1 MNYSTRRNLAR
12 RAMLEAINVRCC
24 AKLGQ
29 VGPLDVYDLCQK
41 LGLRVRFVEIS
52 MEGMYKRGRP
62 PRILLSALRPQARR
76 TYTCAHELGH
86 HVFGHGLTIDELV
99 QDAARARPLTPEE
112 ALAYSFAGFLLMPA
126 LGVRKAFTERG
137 WRASEASPAQLLTV
151 ASAFGVGYT
160 TLVNHLAYAL
170 DTFSASRATQLVKVP
185 LPRIRRDLVGTALS
199 SPLIVVDGHWALP
212 TVDAEVGTHILLPP
226 GTVVPGDLLAHRA
239 DTPHGPLFEAIKPGI
254 TRAERPCSEWAAFV
268 RICRFQ
274 YVGLSE
280 YRHLEDDGDDDD
292 E

>member
-1 MNYSTRRNLAR
+1 MRRTLAQ
-12 RAMLEAINVRCC
+12 RAMLEAINIRSG
-24 AKLGQ
+24 AKLSHD
-29 VGPLDVYDLCQK
+29 GPLDVYDLSQK
-41 LGLRVRFVEIS
+41 LCLRVRFVGVS

-62 PRILLSALRPQARR
+62 PRILLSALRPQLRR
-76 TYTCAHELGH
+76 VYTCAHEIGH
-86 HVFGHGLTIDELV
+86 HVFKHGSTIDELV
-99 QDAARARPLTPEE
+99 EDQSKVGPLPPEE
-112 ALAYSFAGFLLMPA
+112 ALAQSFAGFLLMPA
-126 LGVRKAFTERG
+126 LAVRKAFTERG

-160 TLVNHLAYAL
+160 TLINHLAYAL
-170 DTFSASRATQLVKVP
+170 DMLPHGRATQLLKVP
-185 LPRIRRDLVGTALS
+185 PSRIRRDLVGTALAP
-199 SPLIVVDGHWALP
+199 PLIVVDGHWELP

-226 GTVVPGDLLAHRA
+226 GTTVAGDLLAYRA

-254 TRAERPCSEWAAFV
+254 VRADRQCSGWAAFV

-280 YRHLEDDGDDDD
+280 YRHLEDDGDD

>member
-1 MNYSTRRNLAR
+1 
-12 RAMLEAINVRCC
+12 MLEAINVRSG
-24 AKLGQ
+24 AKLGHD
-29 VGPLDVYDLCQK
+29 GPLDIYDLSQK
-41 LGLRVRFVEIS
+41 LGLRVRFVGIS

-76 TYTCAHELGH
+76 VYTCAHELGH
-86 HVFGHGLTIDELV
+86 HVFKHGSTIDELV
-99 QDAARARPLTPEE
+99 EDQYKAGPLPPKE
-112 ALAYSFAGFLLMPA
+112 ALAQSFAGFLLMPA
-126 LGVRKAFTERG
+126 LAVRKAFTERS
-137 WRASEASPAQLLTV
+137 WRASEASPVQLLSV

-170 DTFSASRATQLVKVP
+170 DMLPAGRATQLLKVP
-185 LPRIRRDLVGTALS
+185 PARIRRDLVGTALS
-199 SPLIVVDGHWALP
+199 SPLIVIDGHWALP

-226 GTVVPGDLLAHRA
+226 GTVVAGDVLAHRT
-239 DTPHGPLFEAIKPGI
+239 DTAHGSLFEAIKPGI
-254 TRAERPCSEWAAFV
+254 VRAERQCSGWATFV